1 MIPVLQI
8 YFSILFKISESLMI
22 FMAVLRMQMNF
33 SVPGGERK
41 KSRNRPGDLRWG
53 KKKIK
58 LRGFLIGFFQE
69 YGEVLVSL

>member
-8 YFSILFKISESLMI
+8 YFSILFKISESLKC
-22 FMAVLRMQMNF
+22 MAVLRMQMNF

>member
-1 MIPVLQI
+1 
-8 YFSILFKISESLMI
+8 
-22 FMAVLRMQMNF
+22 MAVLRMQMNF

-69 YGEVLVSL
+69 YGEVLVLL